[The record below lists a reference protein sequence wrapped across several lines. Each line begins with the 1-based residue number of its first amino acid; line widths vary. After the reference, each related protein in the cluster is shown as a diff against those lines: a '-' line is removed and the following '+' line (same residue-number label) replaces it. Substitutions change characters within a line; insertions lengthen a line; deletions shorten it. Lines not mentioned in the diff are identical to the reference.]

1 MKMPNLEFDE
11 ATHTYLLYENE
22 VDRLSGRK
30 LVSVTQ
36 VLPDDKRRVDPWYLE
51 RGRLIHLATALFDHD
66 ELDEDSIDER
76 IKPYLD
82 AYVKFKKET
91 GFEPKHIELPLYH
104 PKYYYAGTIDRI
116 GLLNN
121 SQDLIDLKT
130 GGKAKADEL
139 QLAAY
144 WELCR
149 ASYIKI
155 RRVFDL
161 YLHENGTYSLTPPET
176 QPKLLLPV
184 FLASLT
190 VARWKEKP

>member
-1 MKMPNLEFDE
+1 MPELYFNKED
-11 ATHTYLLYENE
+11 HTYTVGDRELLH
-22 VDRLSGRK
+22 
-30 LVSVTQ
+30 VTR
-36 VLPDDKRRVDPWYLE
+36 VLPDDRRRVDPWYLE
-51 RGRLIHLATALFDHD
+51 RGRMIHLATALFDHD

-82 AYVKFKKET
+82 AYVKFRRET
-91 GFEPKHIELPLYH
+91 GFEPKEIELPLYH
-104 PKYYYAGTIDRI
+104 PKYFYAGTIDKI
-116 GLLNN
+116 GKLNG

-130 GGKAKADEL
+130 GGKAKDDEL

-149 ASYIKI
+149 ANYIKI

-161 YLHENGTYSLTPPET
+161 YLHENGTYNLIPPET
-176 QPKLLLPV
+176 PPKLLLPV

-190 VARWKEKP
+190 VARWKERL